1 MSERVLEVKDLCAGY
16 TTTGV
21 FGGKKYTE
29 VIRNVSFH
37 IDRGE
42 ILGLVGESGTGK
54 STLAKTVLGL
64 LKPASGEVKNYTKA
78 PQMIFQD
85 PLSSLN
91 PSFTIERILEEPL
104 ILRGVSSKAE
114 RVEKVKTAAKQVK
127 LGSELLMAKPSELSG
142 GQRQRVSIA
151 AALLC
156 EPGLIIADEPVS
168 ALDVT
173 IEAQILELI
182 SELRRDRGISFLF
195 ISHDLNVIYKI
206 CDSVIVMKGGRIV
219 EEGVTRELFASP
231 KEKYTKDLL
240 NAAMEV

>member
-1 MSERVLEVKDLCAGY
+1 
-16 TTTGV
+16 
-21 FGGKKYTE
+21 
-29 VIRNVSFH
+29 
-37 IDRGE
+37 
-42 ILGLVGESGTGK
+42 
-54 STLAKTVLGL
+54 
-64 LKPASGEVKNYTKA
+64 
-78 PQMIFQD
+78 
-85 PLSSLN
+85 
-91 PSFTIERILEEPL
+91 
-104 ILRGVSSKAE
+104 
-114 RVEKVKTAAKQVK
+114 
-127 LGSELLMAKPSELSG
+127 SG

-173 IEAQILELI
+173 IEAQILDLL
-182 SELRRDRGISFLF
+182 SELRREHGISFLF

-206 CDSVIVMKGGRIV
+206 CDRVIVMKDGRIV

>member
-21 FGGKKYTE
+21 FGGKKYNE

-206 CDSVIVMKGGRIV
+206 CDRVIVMKDGRIV
-219 EEGVTRELFASP
+219 EEGVTRDVE
-231 KEKYTKDLL
+231 
-240 NAAMEV
+240 AAF

>member
-21 FGGKKYTE
+21 FGGKKYNE

-142 GQRQRVSIA
+142 GQRQRVAIT

-206 CDSVIVMKGGRIV
+206 CDRVIVMKDGRIV

>member
-21 FGGKKYTE
+21 FGGKKYNE

-195 ISHDLNVIYKI
+195 ISHDLNVIYNMRPRNRYEGRQNCRRGSDPRALRLTKGKI
-206 CDSVIVMKGGRIV
+206 
-219 EEGVTRELFASP
+219 
-231 KEKYTKDLL
+231 Y
-240 NAAMEV
+240 

>member
-21 FGGKKYTE
+21 FGGKKYNE